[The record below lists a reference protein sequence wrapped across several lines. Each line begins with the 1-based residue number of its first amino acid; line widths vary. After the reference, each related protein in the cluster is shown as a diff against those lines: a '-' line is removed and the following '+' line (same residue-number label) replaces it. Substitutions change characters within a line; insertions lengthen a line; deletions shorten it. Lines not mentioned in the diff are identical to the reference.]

1 MLNRLKVGQK
11 ILAAESLVA
20 IVLCVLLAISY
31 NSSRELKSSLDEV
44 KDKGVPNALIAKDM
58 QMQVVQ
64 IQQWLTDI
72 SATRGQDG
80 LDDGFREAEKAHKI
94 FLNDLEKIRA
104 SYVAE
109 KDSAGI
115 KQADLLKQQME
126 VWYATGQKMANA
138 YIDKGAPGGNQI
150 MGEFDT
156 VSTKLQQTLEPIIDS
171 QIGEATKGIED
182 AVSEANKVL
191 IVTVTGVGL
200 VLAILLAT
208 WLLLVNSIG
217 APLSRM
223 SALIA
228 QMVSDKNFS
237 VQLDVIGQDEIA
249 SVSKSFNDLTAS
261 LRIILRE
268 IEQGVRKL
276 DETTTALV
284 ESVERSAGSSLETND
299 STSAMASAVEQ
310 LSTSLDRIHENTHIA
325 LEVVREARQYSKDGG
340 KTIIE
345 AVDDIHKIS
354 AAMQDVSEV
363 ITTLGEQT
371 SHISN
376 IVQVIKEV
384 ADQTNLLA
392 LNAAIEAARAG
403 EQGRGFAVVADEVRK
418 LAERT
423 TAATGEIANTI
434 LAIQQSSESAVEK
447 MHHALDEANIGAEL
461 ATKAGQA
468 ITAID
473 NSTDK
478 VAGVFQE
485 ISSGIAE
492 ESVAGQLIAQKVEQ
506 VARASDENSLAV
518 KRTAA
523 AAKDLEAL
531 AHSMRQNTSQ
541 FKV

>member
-1 MLNRLKVGQK
+1 M
-11 ILAAESLVA
+11 
-20 IVLCVLLAISY
+20 
-31 NSSRELKSSLDEV
+31 
-44 KDKGVPNALIAKDM
+44 
-58 QMQVVQ
+58 
-64 IQQWLTDI
+64 
-72 SATRGQDG
+72 
-80 LDDGFREAEKAHKI
+80 
-94 FLNDLEKIRA
+94 
-104 SYVAE
+104 
-109 KDSAGI
+109 
-115 KQADLLKQQME
+115 
-126 VWYATGQKMANA
+126 
-138 YIDKGAPGGNQI
+138 
-150 MGEFDT
+150 
-156 VSTKLQQTLEPIIDS
+156 
-171 QIGEATKGIED
+171 
-182 AVSEANKVL
+182 
-191 IVTVTGVGL
+191 
-200 VLAILLAT
+200 
-208 WLLLVNSIG
+208 
-217 APLSRM
+217 
-223 SALIA
+223 
-228 QMVSDKNFS
+228 
-237 VQLDVIGQDEIA
+237 
-249 SVSKSFNDLTAS
+249 
-261 LRIILRE
+261 RIILRE

-325 LEVVREARQYSKDGG
+325 LEVVRDARQYSKDGG

-403 EQGRGFAVVADEVRK
+403 EQGRGFAIVADEVRK

-485 ISSGIAE
+485 ISAE
-492 ESVAGQLIAQKVEQ
+492 SLKSLLQ
-506 VARASDENSLAV
+506 VKQSPRKSSKWHEHPM
-518 KRTAA
+518 RTA
-523 AAKDLEAL
+523 
-531 AHSMRQNTSQ
+531 
-541 FKV
+541 